1 MDHSVSGYLLSRK
14 PSSESFEVWSLF
26 TREQGLLHFLHRLP
40 STEKRHKRG
49 NADLWDR
56 LDLEWQRPSK
66 NGEHAPR
73 FVKDFRIQA
82 HHEALGKDWLK
93 LERASRLA
101 HLLERNLA
109 DSEAR
114 MDLFKLVE
122 NVMQAWASPAP
133 ADAVLLKF
141 LLRWIHLEGYGH
153 PEQWPGATPESRDIW
168 CQLARNPVSHFIG
181 KEVHWKYAL
190 SELETFLRTETAFS
204 LP

>member
-1 MDHSVSGYLLSRK
+1 MDRIVVGYLLSKK

-26 TREQGLLHFLHRLP
+26 SREQGLLHFLHRLP
-40 STEKRHKRG
+40 STERRHKRG

-56 LDLEWQRPSK
+56 LELEWQRPSK

-73 FVKDFRIQA
+73 FVKDFRIQT
-82 HHEALGKDWLK
+82 HHEELGKDWLK
-93 LERASRLA
+93 LERASHLA
-101 HLLERNLA
+101 LLLERNLA
-109 DSEAR
+109 DSESR
-114 MDLFKLVE
+114 SDLFSLVE
-122 NVMQAWASPAP
+122 HAMQAWTGPAP

-141 LLRWIHLEGYGH
+141 LLRWIHFEGYGH

-168 CQLARNPVSHFIG
+168 RQLARHPVTYFID
-181 KEVHWKYAL
+181 KDRPWKSAL